1 MKRRF
6 TLIFV
11 SIFSLVLIG
20 LSCESQEIATGLDQA
35 PAYQSFFDGKNI
47 GIITNHTAFDQDGRY
62 ISDVFSE
69 MSGVTIKAFF
79 GPEHG
84 IRGSAEAGAKI
95 DSETDPLNNVPIYS
109 LYGKTTKPT
118 GDMLQGIDVL
128 VFDIQDI
135 GARFYTYIYTM
146 ALAMEAAAEHN
157 IHFVVLDRPN
167 PIGGQLVEG
176 NILEPAFKTFVGLY
190 PIPVRHGM
198 TVGELATM
206 FNSEGWLSD
215 GKKAQLTVI
224 PLHNWQRAQ
233 WYDDTELSFIKPSP
247 NIPNLIS
254 ATVYPGTCLLEGTNV
269 SEGRGTAQP
278 FTIFGAPWM
287 DGKRLA
293 AALNSLPLQ
302 GVSFRDTSFT
312 PVAIPGAA
320 NNPKHRDRLCQ
331 GVTLEVYDRHAFQPY
346 LTGIYIVN
354 CIANMYPD
362 SLSWRERHFDRLCG
376 SASVREAI
384 LQGKPIETLVK
395 EWESGLNAFGDIR
408 KKYLLYK

>member
-1 MKRRF
+1 MKQRLTFILF
-6 TLIFV
+6 TILSFA
-11 SIFSLVLIG
+11 LVGI
-20 LSCESQEIATGLDQA
+20 SCESEDIATGLDQA
-35 PAYQSFFDGKNI
+35 SDYHSFFAGKSV
-47 GIITNHTAFDQDGRY
+47 GIITNHTAFDQEGRY
-62 ISDVFSE
+62 ISEVFSD
-69 MSGVTIKAFF
+69 MQDVTIKAFF

-95 DSETDPLNNVPIYS
+95 DSETDPLNDVPIYS

-118 GDMLQGIDVL
+118 SEMLQGIDVL
-128 VFDIQDI
+128 IFDIQDV

-146 ALAMEAAAEHN
+146 SLAMEAAAEHN

-206 FNSEGWLSD
+206 FNSEGWLAD

-224 PLHNWQRAQ
+224 PLHNWQRSQ
-233 WYDDTELSFIKPSP
+233 WYDNTGLSFIKPSP
-247 NIPNLIS
+247 NIPNLTS

-269 SEGRGTAQP
+269 SEGRGTTQP
-278 FTIFGAPWM
+278 FTIFGAPWI
-287 DGKRLA
+287 DGKQLA
-293 AALNSLPLQ
+293 AALNSLPLH

-312 PVAIPGAA
+312 PIAIPGAS

-331 GVTLEVYDRHAFQPY
+331 GVTLEVYDRQNFQPY
-346 LTGIYIVN
+346 LTGIHIVN
-354 CIANMYPD
+354 SIAGMYPD
-362 SLSWRERHFDRLCG
+362 SLSWRVRHFDRLCG
-376 SASVREAI
+376 TASVREAI
-384 LQGKPIETLVK
+384 LQGKSIETLVK
-395 EWESGLNAFGDIR
+395 GWEGELNAFGDIR